1 MLKNTEEV
9 TEKMI
14 QQVVSACEKYRQVQA
29 AEQKAKAELHE
40 HEKAEA
46 EAVFPKEKAMYEKLA
61 ADASTRCLMAYQ
73 WQRDFCIALQKV
85 EPFKARMVLEQ
96 HFIRSQPLKAI
107 EVGYGKTMSR
117 TTATHYKKVGIR
129 GFARELDKILSE
141 LESKEKIIFGK

>member
-1 MLKNTEEV
+1 MFLPARNTGR
-9 TEKMI
+9 
-14 QQVVSACEKYRQVQA
+14 YRQQS
-29 AEQKAKAELHE
+29 KAKAELHE

-96 HFIRSQPLKAI
+96 HFIRGQPLKAI
-107 EVGYGKTMSR
+107 EVGHGKTMSR
-117 TTATHYKKVGIR
+117 TTPTTKRSESGASPGNWTRSFRSLRARKKL
-129 GFARELDKILSE
+129 F
-141 LESKEKIIFGK
+141 LESEHFPNTVVR